1 MLCIAIILKYRVHIV
16 YFIKIKV
23 LIYTSHK
30 EHCEVYTEIYGL
42 IAVNSCH
49 IELERKDIILVPDT
63 AVTLY
68 KVCSGTGV
76 QDRDIKFT
84 LSAGTCSIDEFS
96 TKIKAEVLQQ
106 MKDLEVPQIKDLKLV
121 IREYYIFMTSNSFF
135 IELGIPENYPENNT
149 RVTSTIPLSTYKT
162 SLDISPPPK
171 LLSLHCKQTNRV
183 RNEVDGPASSL
194 LA

>member
-1 MLCIAIILKYRVHIV
+1 
-16 YFIKIKV
+16 
-23 LIYTSHK
+23 
-30 EHCEVYTEIYGL
+30 
-42 IAVNSCH
+42 
-49 IELERKDIILVPDT
+49 
-63 AVTLY
+63 
-68 KVCSGTGV
+68 
-76 QDRDIKFT
+76 
-84 LSAGTCSIDEFS
+84 
-96 TKIKAEVLQQ
+96 

-135 IELGIPENYPENNT
+135 IELGIPENYPENNA

>member
-30 EHCEVYTEIYGL
+30 VHCEVYTEIHDL

-76 QDRDIKFT
+76 QDRDINLLYQQVLVLLMNLAQKLKQKFYN
-84 LSAGTCSIDEFS
+84 
-96 TKIKAEVLQQ
+96 K
-106 MKDLEVPQIKDLKLV
+106 
-121 IREYYIFMTSNSFF
+121 
-135 IELGIPENYPENNT
+135 
-149 RVTSTIPLSTYKT
+149 
-162 SLDISPPPK
+162 
-171 LLSLHCKQTNRV
+171 
-183 RNEVDGPASSL
+183 
-194 LA
+194 